1 MIGQLSSIQ
10 RSAVISKSEH
20 HYIKPHLQGV
30 DMTNSSQN
38 LAQALHEL
46 EQLKEELHANWKNE
60 RLRIEESLYYL
71 ITHSIGDDY
80 NHIKNSIE
88 AQVKTGET
96 CKNQNTSQWTKSELD
111 SQTHPEREN
120 TLIALTYLL
129 LFDFE
134 CQNGS
139 IASASKLICHASHF
153 EGYASGLTLPRI
165 NRGGRGRSES
175 SKNNKDKIAALISSH
190 RPEGGWK
197 KERDAANWLYDEA
210 VKLNKNSSMNLT
222 PSNLTNLMTDWMKE
236 DGSACRAAFLGTS
249 E

>member
-1 MIGQLSSIQ
+1 
-10 RSAVISKSEH
+10 
-20 HYIKPHLQGV
+20 
-30 DMTNSSQN
+30 MTNSSQYQAQ
-38 LAQALHEL
+38 AQALHEL
-46 EQLKEELHANWKNE
+46 EQLKEELQTNWKYE
-60 RLRIEESLYYL
+60 RLRIEESLCYL
-71 ITHSIGDDY
+71 ITHVIREDY

-96 CKNQNTSQWTKSELD
+96 CKDQNTSQWVMSEID
-111 SQTHPEREN
+111 SKPHPARES

-139 IASASKLICHASHF
+139 IASATKLICHASHF
-153 EGYASGLTLPRI
+153 EGYASGLTLPRF
-165 NRGGRGRSES
+165 NGGARER
-175 SKNNKDKIAALISSH
+175 SKNNQEKQNKIAILITSL
-190 RPEGGWK
+190 RPKEGWK
-197 KERDAANWLYDEA
+197 KERDAANYIYDEA

>member
-1 MIGQLSSIQ
+1 
-10 RSAVISKSEH
+10 
-20 HYIKPHLQGV
+20 
-30 DMTNSSQN
+30 MTNSSQN

-46 EQLKEELHANWKNE
+46 EQLKEELQTNWKDE
-60 RLRIEESLYYL
+60 RLRIEESLCYL
-71 ITHSIGDDY
+71 ITHVICEDY

-96 CKNQNTSQWTKSELD
+96 CKDQKTSQWVMSEFD
-111 SQTHPEREN
+111 SQTHPAREY

-153 EGYASGLTLPRI
+153 EGYASGVTLPRI
-165 NRGGRGRSES
+165 NGGARGRS
-175 SKNNKDKIAALISSH
+175 KNSQKNQNKIAVLISSL
-190 RPEGGWK
+190 RPLEGWR
-197 KERDAANWLYDEA
+197 KERDAANCIYDEA

-222 PSNLTNLMTDWMKE
+222 PSQLTNLMTKWMKE
-236 DGSACRAAFLGTS
+236 EGSVCRAAFLGTS